1 METIEL
7 ISEDVSPQN
16 KEFQKLLLDLEKK
29 MAIKI
34 DGRTSKET
42 LQIYGL
48 EEDVKEAKSIIEQY
62 LKSLCIKTER
72 FIPNLTPDVWTFFE
86 LRFDKLKEVKE
97 EFKNMEGSVIL
108 EKLPFG
114 KHQFSITGNVKDV
127 SACKGIL
134 EKVLFGEI
142 KEKDEKIVYP
152 GLKKLFEG
160 NKGKNWV
167 IGIEEKWN
175 VSIHVKIQPTV
186 QPLSSHPQR
195 FATVSYSG
203 HAQNVFPRY
212 NFTTMEGLK
221 LSCKIGRIENEKVCI
236 MRKILKSLFPSHF

>member
-16 KEFQKLLLDLEKK
+16 KEFQKLFLDLEKK

-34 DGRTSKET
+34 DCRTSKET
-42 LQIYGL
+42 LKIYGL
-48 EEDVKEAKSIIEQY
+48 EEDVKKAKSIIEQY
-62 LKSLCIKTER
+62 FKSLCIKTER
-72 FIPNLTPDVWTFFE
+72 FIANLTTDVWTFLE
-86 LRFDKLKEVKE
+86 LRFNKVKQVKE
-97 EFKNMEGSVIL
+97 EFKTMKGSVIL
-108 EKLPFG
+108 EKLPSG

-142 KEKDEKIVYP
+142 SEKDERIAYP
-152 GLKKLFEG
+152 GLKKLFAG

-167 IGIEEKWN
+167 IGIEEKCN
-175 VSIHVKIQPTV
+175 VFIDVKIQPTV

-236 MRKILKSLFPSHF
+236 IRKILQSLFPSHF